1 MEELIRIL
9 YRWLKPIG
17 IVSAI
22 AAVIS
27 AIVSLLLPEYFLST
41 AIITPINPHLMDRTS
56 LFSVEGGETPVYL
69 FGGKPELNRLV
80 TLSQS
85 RALESHLVNKF
96 RLFEHYDID
105 TTDKLKDYWVS
116 EELRSHFKTVK
127 TPDGLLKIE
136 VIDKDPAL
144 AAQIANEIVTQLD
157 TLNKLV
163 IMEKKLGFTSLYARE
178 AEVAEIRLETMRD
191 SLIRSIENNPKD
203 TVTAHVLERII
214 RKAVE
219 EYNSAN
225 TIYKQHLSA
234 IHQPYSSVYII
245 ESAVPA
251 VKRIKPVR
259 WLIVVSATLV
269 TLASMMLMAVFI
281 EKFKDF
287 NFEEHHQE
295 TV

>member
-17 IVSAI
+17 IVSGI
-22 AAVIS
+22 AAVLS
-27 AIVSLLLPEYFLST
+27 ALVSLLLPEYFLST
-41 AIITPINPHLMDRTS
+41 AVITPINPHLMDRTS

-80 TLSQS
+80 TLSTS
-85 RALESHLVNKF
+85 RSLEEHLVNKF
-96 RLFEHYDID
+96 KLYEHYKID
-105 TTDKLKDYWVS
+105 TTDKLKGYWVS

-136 VIDKDPAL
+136 VLDKDPNI
-144 AAQIANEIVTQLD
+144 AAQMANEIVTQLD

-178 AEVAEIRLETMRD
+178 AEVAQTHLETMRD
-191 SLIRSIENNPKD
+191 SLIRAINNDPDD

-219 EYNSAN
+219 EYNSAT

-234 IHQPYSSVYII
+234 INQPYSSVYII

-251 VKRIKPVR
+251 VKRTKPVR

-269 TLASMMLMAVFI
+269 TLATMMLMSVFI
-281 EKFKDF
+281 EKFKTF
-287 NFEEHHQE
+287 NFEDPMDD
-295 TV
+295 